1 MIEMKVGRRM
11 EADSLLTDAQLLA
24 RFPSSSRLRGCF
36 HRPTLVAVRLIN
48 EHRLT
53 KLQAEIEIKNTISL
67 T

>member
-24 RFPSSSRLRGCF
+24 RFPSSWRLRGCF

-53 KLQAEIEIKNTISL
+53 
-67 T
+67 